1 MRKIILAIMLTIFSL
16 SGCIGYLG
24 DKLLNPYASE
34 FQCPVTDKG
43 ECIKLKDAYEKSLR
57 QSNPGAEINIYKEGE
72 TKTQTQG
79 SETQYQ
85 KAMFE
90 RLKGLLNEPETPLL
104 MTPKVVRVLF
114 LPYKSDGNILM
125 MPRYAYF
132 FLDEP
137 QWVLGNYLNPKGDE

>member
-1 MRKIILAIMLTIFSL
+1 MRKIMLIIMLTIFSL
-16 SGCIGYLG
+16 SGCAYLG

-57 QSNPGAEINIYKEGE
+57 QRTPEAEINIYKEGE
-72 TKTQTQG
+72 TKSQTQG

-85 KAMFE
+85 DAMYKK
-90 RLKGLLNEPETPLL
+90 LKDMLNDPETPLL
-104 MTPKVVRVLF
+104 VTPKVVRVLF
-114 LPYKSDGNILM
+114 LPYQSDGNVLM

-137 QWVLGNYLNPKGDE
+137 QWVLGNYLNLKGDE